1 MSEEKHR
8 AWLEI
13 DKTILTNNYQN
24 LREYLPEKTGMIAIV
39 KCDGYGLDGVQ
50 EAWTLSDLG
59 VECFGVACGYEAIG
73 LRRGGIRGDIL
84 VLSHTLPYQFDR
96 LIADDLI
103 QTVGDVEYA
112 KELIKYADQVGQ
124 PIRIQLKIDT
134 GMHRLGISDNYDLAE
149 LKKVIC
155 CPELELT
162 GCFSHFAVA
171 DSNKPED
178 IEFTKQQKARFDQWL
193 LKAKEQGIDP
203 GITHISASAAI
214 VNYPEFLADYDYCRP
229 GILFWGYDSGEMK
242 HPYIREEAF
251 SLLSQIEKIDILP
264 QDQTIGYGRTYKA
277 GSDLKVA
284 TIPIGYG
291 DGVPRN
297 YLTGEVLIEGV
308 RCPII
313 GRISMDQLCV
323 DVSKLD
329 KVDLFDQVVLI
340 GKQGDQKITVREMAD
355 KCGTI
360 PNEITTGFNQRLLR
374 VY

>member
-1 MSEEKHR
+1 MFRKNKDTVSIR
-8 AWLEI
+8 
-13 DKTILTNNYQN
+13 
-24 LREYLPEKTGMIAIV
+24 PEV
-39 KCDGYGLDGVQ
+39 C
-50 EAWTLSDLG
+50 
-59 VECFGVACGYEAIG
+59 
-73 LRRGGIRGDIL
+73 
-84 VLSHTLPYQFDR
+84 
-96 LIADDLI
+96 
-103 QTVGDVEYA
+103 
-112 KELIKYADQVGQ
+112 
-124 PIRIQLKIDT
+124 
-134 GMHRLGISDNYDLAE
+134 LAHGWS
-149 LKKVIC
+149 I
-155 CPELELT
+155 
-162 GCFSHFAVA
+162 
-171 DSNKPED
+171 
-178 IEFTKQQKARFDQWL
+178 
-193 LKAKEQGIDP
+193 
-203 GITHISASAAI
+203 
-214 VNYPEFLADYDYCRP
+214 RP